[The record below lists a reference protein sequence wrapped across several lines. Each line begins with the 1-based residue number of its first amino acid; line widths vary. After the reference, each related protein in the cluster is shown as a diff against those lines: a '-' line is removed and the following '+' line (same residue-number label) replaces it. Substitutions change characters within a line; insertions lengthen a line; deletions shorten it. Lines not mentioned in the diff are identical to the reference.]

1 MIRRPP
7 RSTLFPYTTLF
18 RSLSGDGVHHVR
30 AIQTDI
36 AGNPS
41 TSSAALDITIDTTA
55 PAAPTALDLDPTNTR
70 LNSNHSPTTYDNISI
85 QTSALTI
92 SGSGENGA
100 GVTLFDDTNN
110 DGVQNGGHLL
120 FAFFFFNDAAPTAIS
135 PLSLHDALPIRAIQ
149 TDIAGNP
156 TPSSAALDITID
168 TPAPAAPTALD

>member
-55 PAAPTALDLDPTNTR
+55 PAAPTAPDPDPPDASFAPTSTETTPTKNRKTAGRGRMEDPGGPRPIKKKNTNT
-70 LNSNHSPTTYDNISI
+70 
-85 QTSALTI
+85 
-92 SGSGENGA
+92 
-100 GVTLFDDTNN
+100 
-110 DGVQNGGHLL
+110 
-120 FAFFFFNDAAPTAIS
+120 
-135 PLSLHDALPIRAIQ
+135 
-149 TDIAGNP
+149 
-156 TPSSAALDITID
+156 
-168 TPAPAAPTALD
+168 

>member
-55 PAAPTALDLDPTNTR
+55 PAAPTALDLDAADDSFGARSEETTSELQSLTNPACT
-70 LNSNHSPTTYDNISI
+70 LLVSKKNS
-85 QTSALTI
+85 
-92 SGSGENGA
+92 A
-100 GVTLFDDTNN
+100 GVT
-110 DGVQNGGHLL
+110 
-120 FAFFFFNDAAPTAIS
+120 
-135 PLSLHDALPIRAIQ
+135 
-149 TDIAGNP
+149 
-156 TPSSAALDITID
+156 
-168 TPAPAAPTALD
+168 

>member
-55 PAAPTALDLDPTNTR
+55 PAAPTALDLDAANSDYHTSYLQSLTDIVSR
-70 LNSNHSPTTYDNISI
+70 LTLE
-85 QTSALTI
+85 LTI

-100 GVTLFDDTNN
+100 AVTLFDDTNN
-110 DGVQNGGHLL
+110 
-120 FAFFFFNDAAPTAIS
+120 
-135 PLSLHDALPIRAIQ
+135 
-149 TDIAGNP
+149 
-156 TPSSAALDITID
+156 
-168 TPAPAAPTALD
+168 